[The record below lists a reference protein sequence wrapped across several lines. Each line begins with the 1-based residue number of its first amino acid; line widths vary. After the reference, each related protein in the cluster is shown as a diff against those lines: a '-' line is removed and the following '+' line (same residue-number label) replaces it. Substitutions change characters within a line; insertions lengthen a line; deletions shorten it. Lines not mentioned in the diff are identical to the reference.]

1 MLHSRSFNND
11 EINSVS
17 AAPNGRFLAAAD
29 DAGDVKV
36 IDASTW
42 QLFKSMRGA
51 HDNIC
56 SSAVF
61 RSLLQPSVY
70 SPCVNLCWLLPLSL
84 RLLMQCL
91 LVACWCYSLDEASY
105 NVAFTLDIE
114 LKSVCWN
121 DMELACLTRLIM
133 QSSMACMPNT

>member
-1 MLHSRSFNND
+1 MHKIYNTISVSMLVLTQHRLQAGAMLHSRSFNND

-61 RSLLQPSVY
+61 RSLLQLSVY
-70 SPCVNLCWLLPLSL
+70 SPFVDLCWLQTLAL
-84 RLLMQCL
+84 RLLKNIL
-91 LVACWCYSLDEASY
+91 ILV
-105 NVAFTLDIE
+105 
-114 LKSVCWN
+114 SVP
-121 DMELACLTRLIM
+121 T
-133 QSSMACMPNT
+133 SSIV

>member
-1 MLHSRSFNND
+1 MLHSRSFNSD

-29 DAGDVKV
+29 DAGDVKI
-36 IDASTW
+36 IDTSTW

-61 RSLLQPSVY
+61 RLPLQPSVS
-70 SPCVNLCWLLPLSL
+70 SPFVNLCRLQTLSL
-84 RLLMQCL
+84 KCPCNASLL
-91 LVACWCYSLDEASY
+91 AHSLH
-105 NVAFTLDIE
+105 
-114 LKSVCWN
+114 
-121 DMELACLTRLIM
+121 
-133 QSSMACMPNT
+133 

>member
-1 MLHSRSFNND
+1 MHKNVNIISLSMLVLIQHCLQAGAMLHSRSFNND
-11 EINSVS
+11 EINSIS
-17 AAPNGRFLAAAD
+17 AAPTGRFLAAAD

-70 SPCVNLCWLLPLSL
+70 SPSVNLCWLQTLSL
-84 RLLMQCL
+84 
-91 LVACWCYSLDEASY
+91 
-105 NVAFTLDIE
+105 TL
-114 LKSVCWN
+114 
-121 DMELACLTRLIM
+121 LTRCFVVG
-133 QSSMACMPNT
+133 ATP